1 MSQYIYAIIPY
12 NSGNDFKPKDSEVC
26 VYDAI
31 IPELKNVDSELSDNI
46 DQYKDFIVINT
57 CCRVINFVGQENGY
71 CRLRNEIY
79 KIAKALGAKEVWY
92 AEEIPFFE
100 LYDDS
105 ECDILEKWV
114 ERFNSENKK
123 HIVELTTDILQGN
136 CIYSYYHD
144 NFSDIVLEPP
154 TDK

>member
-1 MSQYIYAIIPY
+1 MSQYLYAIIPY
-12 NSGNDFKPKDSEVC
+12 NSGSDFKPNDSEVC

-31 IPELKNVDSELSDNI
+31 IPELKNVDTELSENI

-57 CCRVINFVGQENGY
+57 CCRVIYFFGQKSGY
-71 CRLRNEIY
+71 CWLRSEIY

-100 LYDDS
+100 LHDDS
-105 ECDILEKWV
+105 KCDMLEKWV

-123 HIVELTTDILQGN
+123 YIVELTTDVLQGN
-136 CIYSYYHD
+136 CIYNYYHD
-144 NFSDIVLEPP
+144 DFSDIVLEPP